1 MKTVNRKT
9 KACLVFLFSVA
20 LVAGCE
26 KYEESFDNQGGLV
39 PLQLAGDISVSRT
52 RAYDQSWNND
62 DQIGVF
68 TTITSSTTITTS
80 DGTAD
85 ANIPYK
91 TTGGTNFTPA
101 STLKQIYLPADGK
114 KVDVYG
120 YYPYNADV
128 SVTTPLNITVEESQT
143 TANQMNYDVLTAKLA
158 STEDAPIWR
167 DAPDVRLVFAHCL
180 TKVLIRVIEGAGY
193 NNELSGKISA
203 VNITNQ
209 PTTATFDPISQQ
221 LTVTG
226 TCDKSI
232 SPVQLTEVQLNR
244 IDPDYTTTYVYEDN
258 EHNTIT
264 KNVIYCYRAIVL
276 PNDATN
282 NPSGNSKIV
291 FTVGDV
297 TYNYN
302 ITESFD
308 PGEQVTFTITLAATS
323 IAVTAEITPWTN
335 VNITPNPLQPQPST

>member
-1 MKTVNRKT
+1 MNRKT
-9 KACLVFLFSVA
+9 KTCLALCLATALMTACDKAEEPSV
-20 LVAGCE
+20 
-26 KYEESFDNQGGLV
+26 NQDRLV

-52 RAYDQSWNND
+52 RAYDQAWEQN

-68 TTITSSTTITTS
+68 TAVTASTTITTS

-91 TTGGTNFTPA
+91 TTGSTTFTPA

-114 KVDVYG
+114 KVDVYA
-120 YYPYNADV
+120 YYPYNAAV
-128 SVTTPLNITVEESQT
+128 STTTPLNITVEQTQT
-143 TANQMNYDVLTAKLA
+143 TANQVNYDVLSAKLV
-158 STEDAPIWR
+158 STEAAPIWR
-167 DAPDVRLVFAHCL
+167 DAPDVRLVFSHCL
-180 TKVLIRVIEGAGY
+180 TKILIRVIEGAGY

-221 LTVTG
+221 LTVIG
-226 TCDKSI
+226 TCDQSI
-232 SPVQLTEVQLNR
+232 SPVQLSENKTNGV
-244 IDPDYTTTYVYEDN
+244 DPDYTTTYQYEDD

-276 PNDATN
+276 PNNNTN

-308 PGEQVTFTITLAATS
+308 AGEQVTFTITLAATA
-323 IAVTAEITPWTN
+323 INVTAEITPWTN
-335 VNITPNPLQPQPST
+335 TNITPTPLRPS